1 MINRRTLLFVPLA
14 VVMALAPLP
23 ARAITATGAVAH
35 VEALTDQA
43 ITTLQRSDLTMEQ
56 REVAFRR
63 ILRQG
68 FGVDFIGRFVLGRA
82 WAKATPEQQADY
94 LALFGEFLV
103 KTSAKRLG
111 GFSGETLTVVGTKE
125 SSQTVIVQ
133 TRLDRP
139 GASPVEAGWQAF
151 QRGDFAAAR
160 AAWQPLAKAGDA
172 PAQFNLGVMFDEGWG
187 MAVDHGRARGLWQEA
202 AEQGHVRAQHN
213 LALLHIAGDDGAQD
227 FAQAVFWLKQAADQ
241 GFARSQYSLA
251 KMYADGLGVARDDD
265 AAFSLFLAAGEAG
278 FARAQYNLGKMFRD
292 GRGTEDDAAQS
303 IAWFRRAAE
312 QGYAKAQYRLAARY
326 AGGHDVDADVL
337 EALKWATLA
346 ARQGHPPAVELRGA
360 LAAAAGAD
368 VAAEAARLV
377 DGFTIVPA
385 APAR

>member
-56 REVAFRR
+56 REVVFRR

-125 SSQTVIVQ
+125 SSQDVIVQ

-139 GASPVEAGWQAF
+139 GASPVAVGWRVRLIDDEPKIIDVTVAGLSLALT
-151 QRGDFAAAR
+151 QRDEFASVTRKQGVDGLLQVLLARTDRLTVAAR
-160 AAWQPLAKAGDA
+160 
-172 PAQFNLGVMFDEGWG
+172 
-187 MAVDHGRARGLWQEA
+187 
-202 AEQGHVRAQHN
+202 
-213 LALLHIAGDDGAQD
+213 
-227 FAQAVFWLKQAADQ
+227 
-241 GFARSQYSLA
+241 
-251 KMYADGLGVARDDD
+251 
-265 AAFSLFLAAGEAG
+265 
-278 FARAQYNLGKMFRD
+278 
-292 GRGTEDDAAQS
+292 
-303 IAWFRRAAE
+303 
-312 QGYAKAQYRLAARY
+312 
-326 AGGHDVDADVL
+326 
-337 EALKWATLA
+337 
-346 ARQGHPPAVELRGA
+346 
-360 LAAAAGAD
+360 
-368 VAAEAARLV
+368 
-377 DGFTIVPA
+377 
-385 APAR
+385 